1 MAEKRGAF
9 GNIIDDLSSLRDM
22 FSKEDE
28 NLKNEEEQKTKL
40 EELLDFQ
47 TAKEEYKP
55 TEEQKTASTL
65 EDYGTQPAEEILV
78 QEEKEQVKEKKE
90 TLDEKLAN
98 IEKVIDKFTTQTP
111 LGTGAKLDMSSLD
124 INVPALDLSK
134 TYQKDYIEQILQKS
148 SSQMD
153 RVSLLYQNLKKQ
165 GLI

>member
-55 TEEQKTASTL
+55 TEEQKTASTIRRL
-65 EDYGTQPAEEILV
+65 WNPTSRRNFSTRR
-78 QEEKEQVKEKKE
+78 KR
-90 TLDEKLAN
+90 T
-98 IEKVIDKFTTQTP
+98 
-111 LGTGAKLDMSSLD
+111 S
-124 INVPALDLSK
+124 
-134 TYQKDYIEQILQKS
+134 
-148 SSQMD
+148 
-153 RVSLLYQNLKKQ
+153 
-165 GLI
+165 